1 MRGCGPGRP
10 IMLSCQSASL
20 HHARQTLAMQSRL
33 PSPVPWHE
41 ILLRIAPERPKGEPN
56 AECSSACHVELSISQ
71 LHHVRRTLAMQSV
84 AVRLLS
90 PFPWTATA
98 NRLRLEC
105 VHMYERRTTGACAQ
119 LRTAYSGSVS
129 TCTNRV
135 QQDRVHSCDP
145 LTIGACAYVRTAYN
159 RIVCTATIRLR
170 LERVHVYEPRT
181 TGSCAQLRSA
191 YDWSVCTC
199 TNGVRQEHVHC
210 HSTWSALPYEAPG

>member
-1 MRGCGPGRP
+1 
-10 IMLSCQSASL
+10 MLSCQSASL

-41 ILLRIAPERPKGEPN
+41 ILLRRAPERPKGERN
-56 AECSSACHVELSISQ
+56 AECRSPCHAELPISQ
-71 LHHVRRTLAMQSV
+71 LHHARQTLAMQS
-84 AVRLLS
+84 RLLS

-145 LTIGACAYVRTAYN
+145 LTIGVCAHVRTAYD
-159 RIVCTATIRLR
+159 RSMCTVIPHGAL
-170 LERVHVYEPRT
+170 
-181 TGSCAQLRSA
+181 
-191 YDWSVCTC
+191 
-199 TNGVRQEHVHC
+199 C
-210 HSTWSALPYEAPG
+210 HMRRPADASSKDAARAARPAHAELANSLPSSH

>member
-41 ILLRIAPERPKGEPN
+41 ILLRRAPERPKGERN
-56 AECSSACHVELSISQ
+56 AECRSPCHAELPISQ
-71 LHHVRRTLAMQSV
+71 LHHARQTLAMQS
-84 AVRLLS
+84 RLLS

-159 RIVCTATIRLR
+159 RIVCTATNRLQWQR
-170 LERVHVYEPRT
+170 EHMYERRT
-181 TGSCAQLRSA
+181 TGACALSFHMERFA
-191 YDWSVCTC
+191 I
-199 TNGVRQEHVHC
+199 
-210 HSTWSALPYEAPG
+210 